1 MNNNSID
8 KYTTFMKK
16 AINKAKTL
24 PIENSSIKETIG
36 IDGSVSHREL
46 IIGGKTMIDVEYAPD
61 GRAVSLSITGNNTKK
76 IDLQHTK
83 TANLEE
89 LQKNVN
95 NYIDTIKTKYKNEQP
110 SKVAP
115 EQPNKKVV
123 PQKKKLN
130 PVLKKER
137 NAQSL

>member
-1 MNNNSID
+1 MNKKIDRYTGLMEKALNN
-8 KYTTFMKK
+8 
-16 AINKAKTL
+16 AKL
-24 PIENSSIKETIG
+24 ASIENSSIKETIG
-36 IDGSVSHREL
+36 IDGSLSHREL
-46 IIGGKTMIDVEYAPD
+46 IIGGKTMVDVEYAPD

-76 IDLQHTK
+76 IDLQHTQ

-123 PQKKKLN
+123 LQKKKLN